1 MRRIFAERARRICCI
16 DAGAGVALRKIGIY
30 GGTFDPIHHGHLIL
44 AREARERL
52 ELEKVILVPAAVS
65 PFKNAPTASAADRL
79 AMLTAAIGDEAGF
92 EVEEVELNRPPPS
105 YTIDT
110 IETIRAKEPAAELFY
125 LVGQDNI
132 AGLSSWH
139 RFGDLQNAVRF
150 VVLDRT
156 GETSAHSHMVIRR
169 TIDISATEIRKRVA
183 SHRSIRYL
191 VPQAVAEIISRR
203 RLYQEN

>member
-1 MRRIFAERARRICCI
+1 MQE
-16 DAGAGVALRKIGIY
+16 GNSGLRKVGIY

-52 ELEKVILVPAAVS
+52 DLDTILFVPAAVS
-65 PFKNAPTASAADRL
+65 PFKAASAAPAAERL
-79 AMLTAAIGDEAGF
+79 AMLEAAISGEPGF
-92 EVEEVELNRPPPS
+92 AIDQVELHRPPPS

-110 IETIRAKEPAAELFY
+110 IETIRAREMDAELFY
-125 LVGQDNI
+125 LVGQDNV
-132 AGLSSWH
+132 ADLSRWH
-139 RFGDLQNAVRF
+139 RFDDLQSLVRF

-156 GETSAHSHMVIRR
+156 GGQSNHSHLVVHRK
-169 TIDISATEIRKRVA
+169 IDVSATEVRKRVA

-191 VPQAVAEIISRR
+191 VPEAVEAIIRNR

>member
-1 MRRIFAERARRICCI
+1 
-16 DAGAGVALRKIGIY
+16 LRKIGIY

-52 ELEKVILVPAAVS
+52 DLETIIFVPAAVS
-65 PFKNAPTASAADRL
+65 PFKDAPATSAPDRL
-79 AMLTAAIGDEAGF
+79 AMLEAAIAGEKGF
-92 EVEEVELNRPPPS
+92 SIDRIELHRPPPS

-110 IETIRAKEPAAELFY
+110 IDSIRGREPNAELFY
-125 LVGQDNI
+125 LVGLDNV
-132 AGLSSWH
+132 ADLSRWH
-139 RFGDLQNAVRF
+139 RFDDLQKLVRF

-156 GETSAHSHMVIRR
+156 GEHVSHSHIVVQRK
-169 TIDISATEIRKRVA
+169 IDISATEIRKRVA

-191 VPQAVAEIISRR
+191 VPESVDEIIRRR